1 MVGPAKIFPN
11 LSSFNISC
19 SCSSSCISACG
30 GRGRGFGCTVCSLF
44 ELDGVCLGLTSLAEN
59 MQELLYGDGDVGG
72 GVGDDGGH
80 GDGGHG
86 DDGGHGNDGGHGDD
100 SNDDGCVMMMVKMVL
115 AMIMVVPT
123 MIILGMKVW
132 YHDRTVTI
140 NLP

>member
-1 MVGPAKIFPN
+1 
-11 LSSFNISC
+11 
-19 SCSSSCISACG
+19 
-30 GRGRGFGCTVCSLF
+30 LF